1 MALQN
6 NIELKVSHLTD
17 QNLIQVC
24 DIVSKYPPFLN
35 YSFRLMLV
43 KLFDQLQNQANVTA
57 LINNKIVAYA
67 GWVTVNDSDAEKW
80 FKEGG
85 ELPLPNWA
93 SGNSVIVTITVTESN
108 KLLLPLMRG
117 ISHMCQGKKIY
128 AIRSYNQKNK
138 SDMRRPP
145 IMGKKEF

>member
-1 MALQN
+1 MIYK
-6 NIELKVSHLTD
+6 NIELRTSFLTD

-24 DIVSKYPPFLN
+24 DIVSKYPPFFN

-43 KLFDQLQNQANVTA
+43 KLFDQLQNKANVTA
-57 LINNKIVAYA
+57 LINNKIIAYA
-67 GWVTVNDSDAEKW
+67 GWIIVNENDAEKW
-80 FKEGG
+80 FQDGG

-93 SGNSVIVTITVTESN
+93 NGNAAIVTITVTENN

-117 ISHMCQGKKIY
+117 ISHMCQGKKVY

-138 SDMRRPP
+138 PDIRRPP
-145 IMGKKEF
+145 IVGKKEF

>member
-1 MALQN
+1 MYK
-6 NIELKVSHLTD
+6 NIELRTSFLTD

-43 KLFDQLQNQANVTA
+43 KLFDQLQYKANVTA

-67 GWVTVNDSDAEKW
+67 GWITVNDSDAEKW

-85 ELPLPNWA
+85 ELPIPN
-93 SGNSVIVTITVTESN
+93 
-108 KLLLPLMRG
+108 
-117 ISHMCQGKKIY
+117 
-128 AIRSYNQKNK
+128 
-138 SDMRRPP
+138 
-145 IMGKKEF
+145 